1 MISTALNR
9 ENVIKCWFQGLF
21 KSPSINTNPATEY
34 VCVSVFINVGA
45 LKLKYQ
51 ILLVDTSSM
60 GSEKKKKKVQIQM
73 MGISLQHTSGLSLR
87 QRVSHLGAVQSR
99 VLISTKRTQLR

>member
-60 GSEKKKKKVQIQM
+60 GSEQKKK
-73 MGISLQHTSGLSLR
+73 
-87 QRVSHLGAVQSR
+87 
-99 VLISTKRTQLR
+99 STDTNDGNKPPTYVRAQP